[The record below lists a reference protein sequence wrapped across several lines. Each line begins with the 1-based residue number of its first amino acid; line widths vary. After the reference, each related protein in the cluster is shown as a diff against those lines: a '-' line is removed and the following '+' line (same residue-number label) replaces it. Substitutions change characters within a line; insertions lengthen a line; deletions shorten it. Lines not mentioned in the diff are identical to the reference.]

1 MDQGTNGVKPIRR
14 VVTGNDAQ
22 GRSKVLFD
30 SAAPN
35 VNPNSFKKGT
45 GMTDIWVFHNC
56 PATISGDK
64 DDGNLPFRF
73 EPPLNGGHLRI
84 VQSDAMRKDYDASQD
99 TYITAEH
106 PPKKTPG
113 GTWERGNQNLFT
125 TRIHKSETID
135 YGILLS
141 GERTMILDDGEYHLK
156 PGDCVIDLAAW
167 HAWRN
172 INAGTMAFVFVAA
185 AFPDDFKPEGKSS

>member
-1 MDQGTNGVKPIRR
+1 MAEGVKPIRR

-45 GMTDIWVFHNC
+45 GMTDIWVFHDC
-56 PATISGDK
+56 PAAISGEK
-64 DDGNLPFRF
+64 DDGNLPFHF
-73 EPPLNGGHLRI
+73 EPPQYGGHLRI
-84 VQSDAMRKDYDASQD
+84 VQSDARPADYDAATDS
-99 TYITAEH
+99 YIVPVH
-106 PPKKTPG
+106 PPKKTAG
-113 GTWERGNQNLFT
+113 GTWERGSQNLYT
-125 TRIHKSETID
+125 TRTHKSETID

-141 GERTMILDDGEYHLK
+141 GERTLILDDGEYHLK
-156 PGDCVIDLAAW
+156 PGDCVIQLASW

-185 AFPDDFKPEGKSS
+185 RFEDGHP

>member
-1 MDQGTNGVKPIRR
+1 MTSTNGASSVKPIRR

-35 VNPNSFKKGT
+35 VNANAFKKGT
-45 GMTDIWVFHNC
+45 GMTDIWVFHDC
-56 PATISGDK
+56 PANISGEK
-64 DDGNLPFRF
+64 DDGNLPFHF
-73 EPPLNGGHLRI
+73 EPPPNGGHLRI
-84 VQSDAMRKDYDASQD
+84 VQSDARRADYDATKD
-99 TYITAEH
+99 TFITPPH

-125 TRIHKSETID
+125 TRTHKSETID

-156 PGDCVIDLAAW
+156 AGDCVIQLASW

-172 INAGTMAFVFVAA
+172 VQAGTMAFVFVAA
-185 AFPDDFKPEGKSS
+185 AFDEGDK

>member
-1 MDQGTNGVKPIRR
+1 MAEGVKPIRR

-35 VNPNSFKKGT
+35 VNANAFKKGT
-45 GMTDIWVFHNC
+45 GMTDIWVFHEC
-56 PATISGDK
+56 PATISGEK
-64 DDGNLPFRF
+64 DYGNMPFHF
-73 EPPLNGGHLRI
+73 EPPPNGGQLRI
-84 VQSDAMRKDYDASQD
+84 VQSDVKPADYDAAKD
-99 TYITAEH
+99 TFITPAH

-113 GTWERGNQNLFT
+113 GTWERGNQNLYT
-125 TRIHKSETID
+125 TRTHKSETVD

-141 GERTMILDDGEYHLK
+141 GERTLILDDGEYHLK
-156 PGDCVIDLAAW
+156 PGDCVIQLASW

-172 INAGTMAFVFVAA
+172 VHAGMMAFVFVAA
-185 AFPDDFKPEGKSS
+185 SFANEGSKSHVE

>member
-1 MDQGTNGVKPIRR
+1 MTSTNGASSVKPIRR

-22 GRSKVLFD
+22 GRSEVLFD

-35 VNPNSFKKGT
+35 VNANAFKKGT
-45 GMTDIWVFHNC
+45 GMTDIWVFHDC
-56 PATISGDK
+56 PANISGEK
-64 DDGNLPFRF
+64 DDGNLPFHF
-73 EPPLNGGHLRI
+73 EPPPNGGHLRI
-84 VQSDAMRKDYDASQD
+84 VQSDARRADYDATKD
-99 TYITAEH
+99 TFITPPH

-125 TRIHKSETID
+125 TRTHKSETID

-156 PGDCVIDLAAW
+156 AGDCVIQLASW

-172 INAGTMAFVFVAA
+172 VHAGTMAFVFVAA
-185 AFPDDFKPEGKSS
+185 AFDEGDK

>member
-1 MDQGTNGVKPIRR
+1 MTSTNGASSVKPIRR

-35 VNPNSFKKGT
+35 VNANAFKKGT
-45 GMTDIWVFHNC
+45 GMTDIWVFHDC
-56 PATISGDK
+56 PANISGEK
-64 DDGNLPFRF
+64 DDGNLPFHF
-73 EPPLNGGHLRI
+73 EPPPNGGHLRI
-84 VQSDAMRKDYDASQD
+84 VQSDARRADYDATKD
-99 TYITAEH
+99 TFITPPH

-125 TRIHKSETID
+125 TRTHKSETID

-156 PGDCVIDLAAW
+156 AGDCVIQLASW

-172 INAGTMAFVFVAA
+172 VHAGTMAFVFVAA
-185 AFPDDFKPEGKSS
+185 AFDEGDK